1 MEQAQPSNPS
11 ALVAQLDSLQYQ
23 VLSIAQEQPHD
34 CLALLALL
42 RLLNQ
47 LHQQIRD
54 EFFYPALPDN
64 RHGLAQVLRNIE
76 ETGGWPSIE
85 RVRLQAFLANLEWQM
100 PTHPESPSSYHS
112 QQDT

>member
-1 MEQAQPSNPS
+1 MEQAQPTTHSDLS
-11 ALVAQLDSLQYQ
+11 SQLTDLEHQI
-23 VLSIAQEQPHD
+23 LSIAQTQAND
-34 CLALLALL
+34 CLEILALL

-54 EFFYPALPDN
+54 ELFYPALPDN

-85 RVRLQAFLANLEWQM
+85 RVRLQAFLANLEWQ
-100 PTHPESPSSYHS
+100 SPSAPEQS
-112 QQDT
+112 Q

>member
-1 MEQAQPSNPS
+1 MEQAQPKTPS
-11 ALVAQLDSLQYQ
+11 ALASQLTALENQILSLAQ
-23 VLSIAQEQPHD
+23 AQASD
-34 CLALLALL
+34 CLELLALL

-85 RVRLQAFLANLEWQM
+85 RVRLQTLLANLEWQS
-100 PTHPESPSSYHS
+100 TTASE
-112 QQDT
+112 